1 MVDNIKNKEDF
12 SSLVITTLA
21 ILVIILLGIIGY
33 AYYTKDKF
41 PKNKIVKFFSTQRI
55 VFSDLP
61 LSEQDKYVLKSK
73 PLEVLEPNEM
83 GQSEV
88 IQELKKEVSKD
99 KEPNKFLEKMARNQ
113 KETDE
118 MVIEG
123 KTKSRVIEEENKA
136 PNKFLEKM
144 AKNQKETDE
153 MVIEGNKVSN
163 KFLEKMAKNQKEI
176 DEMIL
181 EENSKKKEKTR
192 AEQLLQKAAK
202 NQKEIDEMIIRGN
215 SNSY

>member
-21 ILVIILLGIIGY
+21 ILVIVLLGIMGY

-73 PLEVLEPNEM
+73 PLEVLEPKEM
-83 GQSEV
+83 GQGEV
-88 IQELKKEVSKD
+88 IQEVTKEVSKD
-99 KEPNKFLEKMARNQ
+99 
-113 KETDE
+113 
-118 MVIEG
+118 
-123 KTKSRVIEEENKA
+123 KA